1 MAAAAIIAAKR
12 VRAEALAREERM
24 TDDDIR
30 EMIADRKKAAEEAAI
45 IRRTPA
51 QDPENYNGLCKSYI
65 VNVSNRMQS
74 LTEDDRFN
82 NFIIGIIMLAGL
94 VVGFQTDKYCETL
107 MIIIVTDNIILAIFI
122 FEVVAKILAE
132 GAAPWRYYLGPEWK
146 WNNFDFVIVV
156 LSLPIPGMQGGGAV
170 KLLRLVRL
178 ARLAKLIK
186 KIPALQMII
195 MGLVGGMV
203 SIGYIMLLL
212 MIVLY
217 LFGIIGYMLFGNND
231 PWHFGTLSR
240 ALMTLFRASTLED
253 WTDIKYIN
261 YFGCDSPYYDS
272 GIYHL
277 DDPYQNPPIQRSGLY
292 WADGCPVTCHSRFD
306 PQLGREIRSWD
317 TTLNASISRGER
329 IVYKDTPF
337 TIGVHGYKTAENVGW
352 AGMLYWIVFILLSA
366 LVMLSLFIGAVTMAM
381 TESMEEMKSEE
392 STEKMIRTYQKRE
405 ESKIKREKKKEEM
418 RLKREN
424 KRASEGKA
432 RRLTSRSFAREAEE
446 IEQSLKEEQS
456 LDEKRAKN
464 LIQNAWNDSAMDKL
478 IDFKAIEAKEKGS
491 ICLLYYK
498 LSHYA
503 YHVAYGTPHFTNF
516 ITVVIC
522 VAGLMVGIGIE
533 TNAQDPRFATCK
545 PGCSYPENT
554 FAVPNITRNFYSQ
567 NTLPSAKNIDC
578 VMKHEVSLDCHPD
591 CLELS
596 PFLVFTGVLEV
607 LILIIFTFE
616 VVIKI
621 VAEFDRPFR
630 YFYRNGSLDGWN
642 NFDFLIVVGS
652 LLPTGEGG
660 GMLVILRLL
669 RLLRVL
675 KLLKAFPALQVIV
688 KALISGLGSISYIAM
703 ILTLFFFACGI
714 LFMIIFGENDPWH
727 FGTLPNAIYS
737 LFRASTLEDWTDI
750 MYTNMYGCA
759 NYGHFVMCEDIGMGD
774 CAARMADPNDL
785 FVMHE
790 MYCCCREVSD
800 RIYGPD
806 GSPVLYEWLGACLF
820 LFFTVIGAL
829 VLMTLFIGVIT
840 TAMEEAQ
847 SNQKKEKEEEN
858 LEKEIIEAYGYDSAT
873 VDKYRK
879 VFDIIDEDDSGM
891 IDEDEMRTAL
901 QYIGQQEESLDDI
914 YNLIGNEDK
923 NEISFPQ
930 FLGMLKELKKR
941 ETESM
946 EFDGS
951 IEGSD
956 SGDEVVDSKNVD
968 PVVEDGGND
977 EKSIEMTSVTINNPI
992 AEDIEDIK
1000 K

>member
-1 MAAAAIIAAKR
+1 
-12 VRAEALAREERM
+12 M
-24 TDDDIR
+24 TDDDVR
-30 EMIADRKKAAEEAAI
+30 QLIADRQKAAEEAAI

-51 QDPENYNGLCKSYI
+51 QDPENYNGFCKSY
-65 VNVSNRMQS
+65 VAKVANPMQK

-94 VVGFQTDKYCETL
+94 VVGFQTDKYCDTL
-107 MIIIVTDNIILAIFI
+107 MIVRVTDAVILSIFI
-122 FEVVAKILAE
+122 FEVLAKILAE
-132 GAAPWRYYLGPEWK
+132 GAAPWRYYFGPEWK
-146 WNNFDFVIVV
+146 WNNFDFIIVV
-156 LSLPIPGMQGGGAV
+156 LSLPIPGMSGGGAV
-170 KLLRLVRL
+170 KLLRLIRL

-212 MIVLY
+212 LIVLY
-217 LFGIIGYMLFGNND
+217 LFGIIGYMVFGRND

-277 DDPYQNPPIQRSGLY
+277 DDPYQDPPIQRSGLY
-292 WADGCPVTCHSRFD
+292 WADGCPVTCHSRYD
-306 PQLGREIRSWD
+306 PNLGREIRMWD
-317 TTLNASISRGER
+317 TTLNASVSRGER
-329 IVYKDTPF
+329 IVYKDTPWS
-337 TIGVHGYKTAENVGW
+337 IGLYGYKTAENVGW
-352 AGMLYWIVFILLSA
+352 FGMLYWISFILLSA

-381 TESMEEMKSEE
+381 TESMEEMKAEQA
-392 STEKMIRTYQKRE
+392 TEKMIKAYQKRE
-405 ESKIKREKKKEEM
+405 DNKIKREKKKAEM

-424 KRASEGKA
+424 KRVNEGKA

-446 IEQSLKEEQS
+446 IEQSLKEEITLEQ
-456 LDEKRAKN
+456 KRARN
-464 LIQNAWNDSAMDKL
+464 LIQNAWSDSAMDKL
-478 IDFKAIEAKEKGS
+478 IDFKELEAKEKGS
-491 ICLLYYK
+491 FCLLYYK
-498 LSHYA
+498 LSRLA

-533 TNAQDPRFATCK
+533 TNAENPDDADCR

-554 FAVPNITRNFYSQ
+554 LALPNVTRNLYSQ
-567 NTLPSAKNIDC
+567 NTLPSAKDIDC
-578 VMKHEVSLDCHPD
+578 IWKHEVSLDCHPD
-591 CLELS
+591 CID
-596 PFLVFTGVLEV
+596 PKPILVVMGALEV
-607 LILIIFTFE
+607 LILIIFTAE
-616 VVIKI
+616 VIIKV
-621 VAEFDRPFR
+621 VAEFDHPMR
-630 YFYRNGSLDGWN
+630 YFYKNGSLDGWN

-675 KLLKAFPALQVIV
+675 KLLKAFPQLQVIV

-714 LFMIIFGENDPWH
+714 LFMIVFGENDPWH

-759 NYGHFVMCEDIGMGD
+759 NYGHFVMCEDIGMD
-774 CAARMADPNDL
+774 NCAARMADPKDL

-790 MYCCCREVSD
+790 MYCCCREISD

-806 GSPVLYEWLGACLF
+806 GNPVLYEWLGATMF

-847 SNQKKEKEEEN
+847 SNQKKEKEEEE
-858 LEKEIIEAYGYDSAT
+858 LEKATIEAYGYDSAT
-873 VDKYRK
+873 VEKYRK
-879 VFDIIDEDDSGM
+879 VFNIIDEDGSGL
-891 IDEDEMRTAL
+891 IDEDEMRSAL
-901 QYIGQQEESLDDI
+901 QFIGQEEESLEDI
-914 YNLIGNEDK
+914 YNIIGNEDK

-930 FLGMLKELKKR
+930 FLGMLKELKRR

-946 EFDGS
+946 ELDGS
-951 IEGSD
+951 VEETN
-956 SGDEVVDSKNVD
+956 SGDEVVDSKDVD
-968 PVVEDGGND
+968 SIVEDGEND
-977 EKSIEMTSVTINNPI
+977 EKSIEMTSVTINNPMI
-992 AEDIEDIK
+992 KSIETTSVTINNPITEDDEDMK